1 MTMLQAVGEQSMASA
16 KKVTALMDL
25 INAPSHEDEVD
36 PALLMNNS
44 QPPMVYFLG
53 GSICG
58 CVAAVILVIY
68 MNKNMP

>member
-1 MTMLQAVGEQSMASA
+1 MNMLQKVGEQSMTSA
-16 KKVTALMDL
+16 KKVTQLMDL
-25 INAPSHEDEVD
+25 LNEPDHEAEVD
-36 PALLMNNS
+36 PAMLLNNS

>member
-1 MTMLQAVGEQSMASA
+1 MASA
-16 KKVTALMDL
+16 KKVNDLMDL
-25 INAPSHEDEVD
+25 INQPSEEID